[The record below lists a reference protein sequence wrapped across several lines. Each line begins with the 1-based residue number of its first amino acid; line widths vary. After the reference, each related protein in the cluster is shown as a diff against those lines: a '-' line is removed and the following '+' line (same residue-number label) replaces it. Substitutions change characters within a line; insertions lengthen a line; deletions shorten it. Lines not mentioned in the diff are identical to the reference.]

1 MRNIMALGLNL
12 SGAPLFATMPEEDVA
27 RALIGSLDQ
36 NIGKVQD
43 LAQITTRGMSFRGE
57 MERLA
62 IDPGDPQAAGWT
74 FLVNEQDPQRPDL
87 ERLIRPLAEHRK
99 MADPGKPLLFHGE
112 PPEEWFSW
120 ITDNYT
126 SLQLHGEQ
134 VPQYILIL
142 GGPEQVS
149 FQFQSMLN
157 TNAKVGRLCFTS
169 DQGLDELK
177 TYLDKLIRLET
188 AADPV
193 VTREVLLFAPD
204 AGPQDPTYYSR
215 EYMAKPLGEHIQE
228 LGFPVKQLMA
238 FDATKPKLADMLAN
252 SRPALVYTA
261 SHGMGAMDQPEE
273 IQREYNGAICCQHA
287 GQLTRNDLFSAQDV
301 PLDRP
306 FLEGAVF
313 FQFACFGFGTPADSD
328 FTHWLKGVPEHYTTA
343 DFMAALPQ
351 RLLAHPR
358 GPIVYI
364 GHLDTAFLHGFTDA
378 DQPAAVDRW
387 NNRIAPF
394 VSAVDKLLGVQPS
407 GLGMQDMSGRY
418 SFCNALITNTY
429 DRERRGT
436 MVWNPTSEA
445 RFLDTWITRSDAQNY
460 MIFGDPAARLRIPSA

>member
-1 MRNIMALGLNL
+1 MRNIMALGLDL
-12 SGAPLFATMPEEDVA
+12 RGAPLFQPMDEETVA
-27 RALIGSLDQ
+27 RSLIDSLGR
-36 NIGKVQD
+36 NIDRVQD
-43 LAQITTRGMSFRGE
+43 LAKVTTRGVSFRGE
-57 MERLA
+57 MEALP
-62 IDPGDPQAAGWT
+62 INPGDPRAAGWT
-74 FLVNEQDPQRPDL
+74 FLLNEKDPQRQDL

-99 MADPGKPLLFHGE
+99 MTDPEKPLLFHGE
-112 PPEEWFSW
+112 PPEDWFNW

-142 GGPEQVS
+142 GGPEQVP
-149 FQFQSMLN
+149 FHFQSILN

-169 DQGLDELK
+169 DDGLYQLK
-177 TYLDKLIRLET
+177 TYVDKLIRLET

-193 VTREVLLFAPD
+193 VSREVLVFAPD
-204 AGPQDPTYYSR
+204 GGPQDPTYYSR
-215 EYMAKPLGEHIQE
+215 EYMAQPLGDHIQE
-228 LGFPVKQLMA
+228 LGFPVKRLLA
-238 FDATKPKLADMLAN
+238 FDATKQKLADMLT
-252 SRPALVYTA
+252 SSQPALVYTA
-261 SHGMGAMDQPEE
+261 SHGLGAMSEPEE
-273 IQREYNGAICCQHA
+273 FQRDYNGAICCQHS
-287 GQLTRNDLFSAQDV
+287 GQLTMDDLYSAKDV

-328 FTHWLKGVPEHYTTA
+328 FTHWLKGVPEHYTKA

-378 DQPAAVDRW
+378 DQPAAADRW
-387 NNRIAPF
+387 HNRIAPF
-394 VSAVDKLLGVQPS
+394 VSAVDNLLRVQPS
-407 GLGMQDMSGRY
+407 GFSMTDMSGRY
-418 SFCNALITNTY
+418 SFCNALITNFY
-429 DRERRGT
+429 DREDRGT

-445 RFLDTWITRSDAQNY
+445 QFLNTWITRGDSQNY
-460 MIFGDPAARLRIPSA
+460 MIFGDPAARLRIPAP